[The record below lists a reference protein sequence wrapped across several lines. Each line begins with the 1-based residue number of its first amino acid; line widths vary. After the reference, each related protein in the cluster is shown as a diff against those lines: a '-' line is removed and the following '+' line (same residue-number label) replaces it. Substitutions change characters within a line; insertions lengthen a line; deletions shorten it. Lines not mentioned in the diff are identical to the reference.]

1 MHRVEDPADPQ
12 RCNGSVPDG
21 QCMNRAEEGSEYCL
35 AHNGVNRAPARRMR
49 QYLLARVED
58 QRRLAQ
64 LSESE
69 EIKSLREDVS
79 LAVMMFERRWNLAK
93 TDTDFIAASPQL
105 DKMLLT
111 VERLKKSLLIVEKNL
126 GTLLSH
132 DAAMSMAQTLVQIT
146 LEELESLE
154 NWEPV
159 AERIIQRFEAAMSG
173 KPAPKAPLA
182 LTSDLDA
189 LES

>member
-1 MHRVEDPADPQ
+1 
-12 RCNGSVPDG
+12 
-21 QCMNRAEEGSEYCL
+21 
-35 AHNGVNRAPARRMR
+35 MR

-93 TDTDFIAASPQL
+93 SDTDFIAASPQL
-105 DKMLLT
+105 DKMLPT

-132 DAAMSMAQTLVQIT
+132 DVAMSMAQTLVQIT

-154 NWEPV
+154 NWEPQLLQDV
-159 AERIIQRFEAAMSG
+159 DWHADPFFRDTLSEY
-173 KPAPKAPLA
+173 
-182 LTSDLDA
+182 TSVMAIPITGDRLPMTWAIGLSPQAIHRYRTWRDRRA
-189 LES
+189 GGVGWRTAGGPDPRR

>member
-1 MHRVEDPADPQ
+1 
-12 RCNGSVPDG
+12 
-21 QCMNRAEEGSEYCL
+21 
-35 AHNGVNRAPARRMR
+35 MR

-93 TDTDFIAASPQL
+93 SDTDFIAASPQL

-111 VERLKKSLLIVEKNL
+111 VERLKKI
-126 GTLLSH
+126 
-132 DAAMSMAQTLVQIT
+132 AA
-146 LEELESLE
+146 
-154 NWEPV
+154 
-159 AERIIQRFEAAMSG
+159 
-173 KPAPKAPLA
+173 
-182 LTSDLDA
+182 DC
-189 LES
+189 